1 MRITS
6 TQLRQIIREELLREG
21 MGKHSALQ
29 FGQPDMRTFEE
40 SLEITFPYTIMGE
53 REETTLDYGH
63 LDDAKADPAEV
74 INLFAE
80 NNRNLAFRVDDDL
93 EDDEEAIQ
101 IVKHALLSSP
111 GFDMNQ
117 FVSDLMEIEPSHF
130 VDY

>member
-6 TQLRQIIREELLREG
+6 KQLRRIIREELLREG
-21 MGKHSALQ
+21 VGKHSALQ

-53 REETTLDYGH
+53 REEAKLDYGH
-63 LDDAKADPAEV
+63 LDDAKADPSEV

-80 NNRNLAFRVDDDL
+80 NHRNLAFRVDDDL